1 ERERGHVEPFDGG
14 DLTREEALLDLA
26 GEAHLLLEPLLVDP
40 RGEAARVLDGGEGEE
55 PERRE
60 ELDVVALVGPARPLR
75 AEEEDAARLLAHPE
89 REDELEAGLAE
100 GGPLRRRLLVEQEEA
115 GLRAEAA
122 DGLGAGL
129 GGVAARDAGQPAVL
143 LA

>member
-1 ERERGHVEPFDGG
+1 
-14 DLTREEALLDLA
+14 
-26 GEAHLLLEPLLVDP
+26 
-40 RGEAARVLDGGEGEE
+40 
-55 PERRE
+55 
-60 ELDVVALVGPARPLR
+60 PLR

-122 DGLGAGL
+122 DGLGVGL
-129 GGVAARDAGQPAVL
+129 GGVAGRDAVHPAVL
-143 LA
+143 IAEEEDVAPDEELPHEREREELDGAVRIEGAVELLGEVEERVELLDALAEVAVGL